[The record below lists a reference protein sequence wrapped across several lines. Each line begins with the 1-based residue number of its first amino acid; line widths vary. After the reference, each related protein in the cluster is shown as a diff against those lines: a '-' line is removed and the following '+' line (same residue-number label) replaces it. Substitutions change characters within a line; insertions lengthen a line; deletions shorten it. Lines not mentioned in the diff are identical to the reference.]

1 MHTFAF
7 CGKESK
13 GIKIAIKLVCANLIN
28 SGKERNF
35 SGRNVLEGMKG

>member
-1 MHTFAF
+1 MQTFAF

-13 GIKIAIKLVCANLIN
+13 GIKIIVELVCANLMN
-28 SGKERNF
+28 SSKERNF